1 MELEEFKKK
10 ISSKNQQL
18 FLTIK
23 DPITSKTINYSVSND
38 TTLWRAQS
46 LFKKEPITIEWI
58 RSFKK
63 NSVFYDVGAN
73 VGMYSIF
80 AGYVSEVKVYS
91 FEPESNNFQML
102 MENILINNLGS
113 KINPYP
119 ISISNVSGLTT
130 LYLSKF
136 EKGSSHHMVGESL
149 DHNLNKR
156 ETKLRQGI
164 FSSTLDDL
172 NKIWKLPKPNYLK
185 IDVDGIEYK
194 IIEKSYSL
202 LQSKELQSVLIEINP
217 DRDQDKQ
224 IINTLKS
231 FDFFYDQ
238 QQVDK
243 AKRKSGTHIG
253 YAEYLFYKK

>member
-10 ISSKNQQL
+10 ISNKNQQL
-18 FLTIK
+18 FVTIK

-46 LFKKEPITIEWI
+46 LFEKEPITIKWI

-63 NSVFYDVGAN
+63 NSVFYDVGSN
-73 VGMYSIF
+73 IGIYSIF
-80 AGYVSEVKVYS
+80 AGYVSDVKVYS
-91 FEPESNNFQML
+91 FEPESNNFQIL
-102 MENILINNLGS
+102 MENILANNLGG
-113 KINPYP
+113 KIYPYP
-119 ISISNVSGLTT
+119 IGISNSSGLTT

-136 EKGSSHHMVGESL
+136 EKGGSHHVVGESL
-149 DHNLNKR
+149 DHNLNKK
-156 ETKLRQGI
+156 EVKLTQGI

-194 IIEKSYSL
+194 IIEKSQNL
-202 LQSKELQSVLIEINP
+202 LRSKELQSVLIEINP
-217 DRDQDKQ
+217 KRDQDKQ
-224 IINTLKS
+224 IIKTLES

-238 QQVDK
+238 KQVDE
-243 AKRKSGTHIG
+243 AKRKFGTHIG

>member
-10 ISSKNQQL
+10 ISNKNQQL
-18 FLTIK
+18 LVTIQ
-23 DPITSKTINYSVSND
+23 DPITLKQIRYSVTND

-46 LFKKEPITIEWI
+46 LFTKEPITIEWI

-73 VGMYSIF
+73 IGMYSIF

-91 FEPESNNFQML
+91 FEPESNNFQIL
-102 MENILINNLGS
+102 MENILANNLGG
-113 KINPYP
+113 KIYPYP
-119 ISISNVSGLTT
+119 IGISNSSGLTT

-136 EKGSSHHMVGESL
+136 EKGGSHHVVGESL
-149 DHNLNKR
+149 DHNLNKK
-156 ETKLRQGI
+156 EVKLTQGI

-194 IIEKSYSL
+194 IIEKSQNL
-202 LQSKELQSVLIEINP
+202 LRSKELQSVVIEINP
-217 DRDQDKQ
+217 KRDQDKQ
-224 IINTLKS
+224 IIKTLES

-238 QQVDK
+238 KQVDE
-243 AKRKSGTHIG
+243 AKRKFGTHIG

>member
-18 FLTIK
+18 FVTIK
-23 DPITSKTINYSVSND
+23 DPITSKTFNYSVSNE

-46 LFKKEPITIEWI
+46 LFEKEPITIKWI

-63 NSVFYDVGAN
+63 NSIFYDVGAN
-73 VGMYSIF
+73 IGIYSIF
-80 AGYVSEVKVYS
+80 AGYVSDVKVYS
-91 FEPESNNFQML
+91 FEPESNNFQIL
-102 MENILINNLGS
+102 MENILANNLGG
-113 KINPYP
+113 KIYPYP
-119 ISISNVSGLTT
+119 IGISNSSGLTT

-136 EKGSSHHMVGESL
+136 EKGGSHHVVGESL
-149 DHNLNKR
+149 DHNLNKK
-156 ETKLRQGI
+156 EVKLTQGI

-194 IIEKSYSL
+194 IIEKSQNL
-202 LQSKELQSVLIEINP
+202 LRSKELQSVLIEINP
-217 DRDQDKQ
+217 KRDQDKQ
-224 IINTLKS
+224 IIKTLES

-238 QQVDK
+238 KQVDE
-243 AKRKSGTHIG
+243 AKRKFGTHIG

>member
-18 FLTIK
+18 FVTIQ
-23 DPITSKTINYSVSND
+23 DPITLKQIKYSVTND

-73 VGMYSIF
+73 IGIYSIF
-80 AGYVSEVKVYS
+80 AGYVSDVKVYS
-91 FEPESNNFQML
+91 FEPESNNFQIL
-102 MENILINNLGS
+102 MENILANNLGG
-113 KINPYP
+113 KIYPYP
-119 ISISNVSGLTT
+119 IGISNSSGLTT

-136 EKGSSHHMVGESL
+136 EKGGSHHVVGESL
-149 DHNLNKR
+149 DHNLNKK
-156 ETKLRQGI
+156 EVKLTQGI

-172 NKIWKLPKPNYLK
+172 NKIWQLPKPNYLK

-194 IIEKSYSL
+194 IIEKSQNL
-202 LQSKELQSVLIEINP
+202 LRSKELQSVLIEINP
-217 DRDQDKQ
+217 KRDQDKQ
-224 IINTLKS
+224 IIKTLES

-238 QQVDK
+238 KQVDE
-243 AKRKSGTHIG
+243 AKRKFGTHIG

>member
-1 MELEEFKKK
+1 MF
-10 ISSKNQQL
+10 
-18 FLTIK
+18 T
-23 DPITSKTINYSVSND
+23 
-38 TTLWRAQS
+38 
-46 LFKKEPITIEWI
+46 KEPITIEWI

-73 VGMYSIF
+73 IGMYSIF

-91 FEPESNNFQML
+91 FEPESNNFQIL
-102 MENILINNLGS
+102 MENILANNLGG
-113 KINPYP
+113 KIYPYP
-119 ISISNVSGLTT
+119 IGISNSSGLTT

-136 EKGSSHHMVGESL
+136 EKGGSHHVVGESL
-149 DHNLNKR
+149 DHNLNKK
-156 ETKLRQGI
+156 EVKLTQGI

-194 IIEKSYSL
+194 IIEKSQNL
-202 LQSKELQSVLIEINP
+202 LRSKELQSVVIEINP
-217 DRDQDKQ
+217 KRDQDKQ
-224 IINTLKS
+224 IIKTLES

-238 QQVDK
+238 KQVDE
-243 AKRKSGTHIG
+243 AKRKFGTHIG